1 LIFLVRR
8 LGPHLPAIPR
18 WSSPSLLPFPSL
30 ISSISMCLAFCPHDC
45 SRVLPNLPVFPPC
58 LLTSAVLILYAA
70 PLYPLKKLRT
80 VAPPTPPSPS
90 FRGSPA
96 PEVFQRPPPPAT
108 RLRTMAWPSLVP
120 PGKAPRDHPPK
131 ATGGHCCPSCPADTE
146 PNPQPGAVCLP
157 PAPRR
162 PKRSFPPSYLPSILF
177 FS

>member
-1 LIFLVRR
+1 MADPETGLIFLVRR

-30 ISSISMCLAFCPHDC
+30 ISPVRSNRASCPHDC

-80 VAPPTPPSPS
+80 VASPTPPSPS

-108 RLRTMAWPSLVP
+108 RLRTMAWTWRWLWCFVPRHLEVRPVFGYSDARAQAEFGPS
-120 PGKAPRDHPPK
+120 R
-131 ATGGHCCPSCPADTE
+131 
-146 PNPQPGAVCLP
+146 
-157 PAPRR
+157 
-162 PKRSFPPSYLPSILF
+162 
-177 FS
+177 

>member
-1 LIFLVRR
+1 VADPEIGLIFLVRR

-30 ISSISMCLAFCPHDC
+30 ISPISMCLAFCPHDC

-58 LLTSAVLILYAA
+58 LLTSAVLVLYAA

-108 RLRTMAWPSLVP
+108 RLRTMAWCFVP
-120 PGKAPRDHPPK
+120 RHLEVRPVFGYSDAR
-131 ATGGHCCPSCPADTE
+131 AQAEFG
-146 PNPQPGAVCLP
+146 

>member
-1 LIFLVRR
+1 VADPEIGLIFLVRR

-30 ISSISMCLAFCPHDC
+30 ISPISMCLAFCPHDC

-58 LLTSAVLILYAA
+58 LLTSAVLVLYAA

-108 RLRTMAWPSLVP
+108 RLRTMAWPALPLWTLLINTHTHSLSLSLNFCSGFAP
-120 PGKAPRDHPPK
+120 PGAQKEASPP
-131 ATGGHCCPSCPADTE
+131 
-146 PNPQPGAVCLP
+146 
-157 PAPRR
+157 
-162 PKRSFPPSYLPSILF
+162 YLPSILF